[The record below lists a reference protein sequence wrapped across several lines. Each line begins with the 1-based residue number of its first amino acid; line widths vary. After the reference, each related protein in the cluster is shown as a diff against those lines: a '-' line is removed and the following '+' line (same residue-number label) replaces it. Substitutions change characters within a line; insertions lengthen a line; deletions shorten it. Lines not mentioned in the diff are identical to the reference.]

1 MAEQLIVM
9 RPDEVKTYFE
19 DLKRD
24 LLEEIRKTAKPAEV
38 EQSVTAK
45 EIAAHLK
52 INVSTLWRRF
62 RQKKYPATLIHR
74 DAGQPKFYKSEFE
87 KYIKGN

>member
-9 RPDEVKTYFE
+9 RPDEVRNYFAE
-19 DLKRD
+19 LKRD
-24 LLEEIRKTAKPAEV
+24 LIEEIRRSAKPAEV
-38 EQSVTAK
+38 EQSVSAK

-52 INVSTLWRRF
+52 ITTRTLWRRF
-62 RQKKYPATLIHR
+62 RQGTYPPDLIHR
-74 DAGQPKFYKSEFE
+74 DAGRPKFYKSEFE